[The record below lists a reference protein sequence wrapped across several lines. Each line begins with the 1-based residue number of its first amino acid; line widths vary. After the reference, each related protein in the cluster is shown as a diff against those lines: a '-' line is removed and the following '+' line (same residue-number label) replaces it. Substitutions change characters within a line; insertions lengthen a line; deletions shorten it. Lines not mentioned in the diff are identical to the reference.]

1 MADTLNLAA
10 LAGMALIGA
19 AAQFM
24 IHARYQLCTQAVCAK
39 ASTSAF
45 LLEASDGQAIQV
57 NNLTLRPSIRDRGG
71 QAPTAADLDVSFKPL
86 LEGARCL

>member
-10 LAGMALIGA
+10 LAGAALICA
-19 AAQFM
+19 TAQFM
-24 IHARYQLCTQAVCAK
+24 MHARYQLCMQAVCAK
-39 ASTSAF
+39 AGTSAF
-45 LLEASDGQAIQV
+45 LLKALDSQAIQV
-57 NNLTLRPSIRDRGG
+57 NNLALRPSIRDRGG